1 MSCLLRGGGGGGVS
15 FLWEKL
21 EGEGGVGGGGT
32 GGDQDSMLV
41 RMRRSVLKNGAL
53 FVGIVILEVW
63 KGIERTV
70 GGGVMVLCVI
80 VGAPLG
86 LCCGGWLVPLKLNL

>member
-1 MSCLLRGGGGGGVS
+1 MLAFCGKNWKGR
-15 FLWEKL
+15 
-21 EGEGGVGGGGT
+21 GGVGGGGT

-41 RMRRSVLKNGAL
+41 RMRRSVLKNGVL
-53 FVGIVILEVW
+53 SVGIVILGVW

-70 GGGVMVLCVI
+70 GREVMILCVI